1 MTPRHTDVN
10 PPYEQSRA
18 AYGLTMKHVTYADKS
33 LLVGDEAADTLLEYA
48 RLVAENHGVETVT
61 LRSVGADGDEV
72 ETSFLLTTS
81 SDLLIQSHN
90 SDQTEPDNTDAIA
103 RMRARIEEM
112 TRPAYAEPD
121 GPLPAAV
128 LDDVIDSL

>member
-1 MTPRHTDVN
+1 
-10 PPYEQSRA
+10 
-18 AYGLTMKHVTYADKS
+18 MKHVTYADRS

-61 LRSVGADGDEV
+61 LRSVDADGIAV

-90 SDQTEPDNTDAIA
+90 SEQDPPDNTDAVA
-103 RMRARIEEM
+103 RMRSRIDQM
-112 TRPAYAEPD
+112 TRPAHTETR
-121 GPLPAAV
+121 GPLPDAA
-128 LDDVIDSL
+128 LDDVVDPL